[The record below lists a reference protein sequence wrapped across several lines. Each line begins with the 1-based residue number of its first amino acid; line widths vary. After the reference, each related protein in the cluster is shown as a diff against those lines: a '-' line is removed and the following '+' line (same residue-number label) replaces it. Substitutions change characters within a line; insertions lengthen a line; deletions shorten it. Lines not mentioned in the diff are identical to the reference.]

1 MFRYLVLGLLRNG
14 DARHGYALIKDYR
27 KRTGQEAS
35 SGNFYRELQRLVGE
49 RLVRTAANPPGADP
63 RRAPYQITETGSAV
77 FDAWLF
83 GSDGT
88 SSGFY
93 ENELSARGLFLAE
106 AERDLVSKTLERW
119 REELWL
125 SGKTLERGREVAIV
139 QGARGGGGGFSTIVL
154 LIARRLKHIAAD
166 LEFVDEFRAAYDRWH
181 SALAAV
187 EEAGQGRP
195 VPRRGREVPRSKI
208 RR

>member
-1 MFRYLVLGLLRNG
+1 VFRYLVLGLLRNG

-27 KRTGQEAS
+27 RRTGQEAS
-35 SGNFYRELQRLVGE
+35 SGNFYRELQRMVGE
-49 RLVRTAANPPGADP
+49 GLVRTAANPPGADP

-83 GSDGT
+83 DSRQT

-106 AERDLVSKTLERW
+106 AERPLVSNTLDRW

-125 SGKTLERGREVAIV
+125 SSKTLERGRELAIT
-139 QGARGGGGGFSTIVL
+139 QGARASGGSFSTIVL
-154 LIARRLKHIAAD
+154 FIARRLKHLAAD
-166 LEFVDEFRAAYDRWH
+166 LEFVEEFRVAYDRWH
-181 SALAAV
+181 TARASV
-187 EEAGQGRP
+187 EEAEQARP
-195 VPRRGREVPRSKI
+195 VPRREVPRRKV